1 MQMADKPD
9 RPEPLKELAK
19 LYFRLGLTSFGG
31 PAAHIAM
38 MEDEVVT
45 RRKWL
50 TRETFVDLIG
60 ATNLIPGPNSTEMA
74 IHVGFMRAGIA
85 GLIVAGASFI
95 LPSAVA
101 TGIVAWLY
109 FKYGSLPQ
117 VIPFLQGIKPVVI
130 AIIAL
135 AAFRLGKTA
144 IKKRTELMIVAAAV
158 FAAFLLGF
166 DPIYALFAGG
176 ILGGL
181 WINYGRKLKSGM
193 ASLAPLFGEIVSGT
207 PASAIPAAGGVTM
220 LSLFLTFLKVGAVL
234 FGGGYVLIALLQNQ
248 IVNGLGWITQKQ
260 LIDAI
265 AVGQFTPGPV
275 LSAATFIGYQ
285 IHGLSGAIAATIAIF
300 LPSFIFVAIV
310 NPFVPKLRRSK
321 FFSAFLDAVNA
332 SSIALIAGVAVRFAI
347 TSLNSWL
354 SISIFATAALL
365 PFKWNVNSAWLVAG
379 GGLLGL
385 LGSLI
390 R

>member
-1 MQMADKPD
+1 VPKTSKKLQTI
-9 RPEPLKELAK
+9 KELAK

-50 TRETFVDLIG
+50 TREVFVDLIG

-95 LPSAVA
+95 IPSAVA

-144 IKKRTELMIVAAAV
+144 TKRRTDLIIIAAMVFVAS
-158 FAAFLLGF
+158 LSGMDQIL
-166 DPIYALFAGG
+166 ALFAGG
-176 ILGGL
+176 IIGGL
-181 WINYGRKLKSGM
+181 WIYYRHKLKKVT
-193 ASLAPLFGEIVSGT
+193 AIFVPLFSEIV
-207 PASAIPAAGGVTM
+207 PASAAAMPAVGSVT
-220 LSLFLTFLKVGAVL
+220 LFSLFLGFLKVGAVL
-234 FGGGYVLIALLQNQ
+234 YGGGYILIALLQNQ
-248 IVNGLGWITQKQ
+248 IVNGAGWITQKQ

-285 IHGLSGAIAATIAIF
+285 IHGWSGAAAATVAIF
-300 LPSFIFVAIV
+300 LPSFVFVSIV
-310 NPFVPKLRRSK
+310 NPIIPKLRKSK

-332 SSIALIAGVAVRFAI
+332 SSVALIAAVAVQFAI
-347 TSLNSWL
+347 SSLNNWSAVL
-354 SISIFATAALL
+354 IFAAAALL
-365 PFKWNVNSAWLVAG
+365 AFKWKVNSAWLVAG
-379 GGLLGL
+379 GGIVALLGT
-385 LGSLI
+385 LI
-390 R
+390 IR

>member
-1 MQMADKPD
+1 M
-9 RPEPLKELAK
+9 PEGSTKSQRVKELAQ

-74 IHVGFMRAGIA
+74 IHVGFMRAGIP

-95 LPSAVA
+95 LPSVVA
-101 TGIVAWLY
+101 TGIVAWVYLQ
-109 FKYGSLPQ
+109 YGSLPQ
-117 VIPFLQGIKPVVI
+117 VTPFLQGIKPVVI

-135 AAFRLGKTA
+135 AAVRLGRTA
-144 IKKRTELMIVAAAV
+144 IRKRVDLMAVAAGV
-158 FAAFLLGF
+158 FVAFLLGA
-166 DPIYALFAGG
+166 DPIYVLFAGG

-181 WINYGRKLKSGM
+181 WIHYQKRIGGSIAGF
-193 ASLAPLFGEIVSGT
+193 APLLGGITSG
-207 PASAIPAAGGVTM
+207 ASTTALPIAGGVT
-220 LSLFLTFLKVGAVL
+220 LLNLFLAFLKIGAVL
-234 FGGGYVLIALLQNQ
+234 YGGGYVLIALLHDQFV
-248 IVNGLGWITQKQ
+248 IGTGWITQRQ
-260 LIDAI
+260 LIDAV

-285 IHGLSGAIAATIAIF
+285 IHGLSGAIAATAAIF
-300 LPSFIFVAIV
+300 LPSFVFVAIV
-310 NPFVPKLRRSK
+310 NPFVAKLRRSK

-332 SSIALIAGVAVRFAI
+332 SSIALIAGVAVQFAV
-347 TSLNSWL
+347 TSLRDWS
-354 SISIFATAALL
+354 SVVIFAAAALL
-365 PFKWNVNSAWLVAG
+365 AYKWKVNSAWLVIG
-379 GGLLGL
+379 GGILGL
-385 LGSLI
+385 AGTFI

>member
-1 MQMADKPD
+1 MPD
-9 RPEPLKELAK
+9 SSTKFRRIKELAT

-85 GLIVAGASFI
+85 GLIAAGASFI

-109 FKYGSLPQ
+109 FRYGSLPQ
-117 VIPFLQGIKPVVI
+117 VIPLLQGIKPAVV
-130 AIIAL
+130 AIIA
-135 AAFRLGKTA
+135 AAGYRLGKTA
-144 IKKRTELMIVAAAV
+144 TKKRADLIAIAAV
-158 FAAFLLGF
+158 VFVASLLGVDQIF
-166 DPIYALFAGG
+166 ALFAGG
-176 ILGGL
+176 IFGGL
-181 WINYGRKLKSGM
+181 WILYRHRLKSAAAM
-193 ASLAPLFGEIVSGT
+193 LAPLIGEVTSGVS
-207 PASAIPAAGGVTM
+207 SAAVRAVGGI
-220 LSLFLTFLKVGAVL
+220 SLFSLFIGFLKVGAVL
-234 FGGGYVLIALLQNQ
+234 YGGGYVLIALLQNQ

-285 IHGLSGAIAATIAIF
+285 IHGLSGAVIATIAIF
-300 LPSFIFVAIV
+300 LPSFVFVAVV
-310 NPFVPKLRRSK
+310 NPYIPKLRKSR
-321 FFSAFLDAVNA
+321 FFSVFLDAVNA
-332 SSIALIAGVAVRFAI
+332 SSVALIAAVAVQFGVTILSDWLQIAI
-347 TSLNSWL
+347 LIIAGYLAFRSK
-354 SISIFATAALL
+354 I
-365 PFKWNVNSAWLVAG
+365 NSAWLVAG
-379 GGLLGL
+379 GGIAGL
-385 LGSLI
+385 LASLI
-390 R
+390 IK